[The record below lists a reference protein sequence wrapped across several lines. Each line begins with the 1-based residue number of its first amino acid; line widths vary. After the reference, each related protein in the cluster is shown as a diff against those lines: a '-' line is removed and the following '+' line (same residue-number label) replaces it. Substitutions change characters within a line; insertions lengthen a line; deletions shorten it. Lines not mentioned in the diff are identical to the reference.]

1 MNEIAHLFANKEF
14 QILVSFFTS
23 LFVAITA
30 IPVIINISK
39 LKDLMAEIED
49 RSSHEELTPTLGG
62 VAIFAATLI
71 AYFIWD
77 NPNEGHEI
85 HLTVAALII
94 LFFLGIKDD
103 ILILAPKKKLYIQ
116 IAASLLLI
124 SFGDLHISN
133 LFGLLGIYEINY
145 ISSIIFTTFIFISLT
160 NAINLIDGIDGLA
173 GSVGLLASLIFTYL
187 FFDLGLFAMATLSI
201 SLAGALL
208 GFLKFNY
215 SDKNKIFMGDTGSLL
230 VGFLLSFFSVKFV
243 AFNSDFI
250 YDPNLGNDSPLLVIL
265 ILIIPLF
272 DTLRVFILRIIEGNS
287 PFKGDRKHMHHILID
302 LKLSHGQATLLLIIF
317 NSLLL
322 AIFSIFRQQ
331 FSNNLILLGLF
342 VSFLIYCLAGYVL
355 SKNIDYQKID
365 RIQYTKIDK
374 LRRLQLVEEKKVST
388 RPKDPEVE

>member
-1 MNEIAHLFANKEF
+1 MNEISQLFAIKEF

-23 LFVAITA
+23 IFVAITA

-39 LKDLMAEIED
+39 LKDLMAEIEV

-103 ILILAPKKKLYIQ
+103 ILILAPNKKLYIQ

-124 SFGDLHISN
+124 SCGDLRIAN
-133 LFGLLGIYEINY
+133 LYGLLGIHDINY

-173 GSVGLLASLIFTYL
+173 GSVGLLSSLIFSFL
-187 FFDLGLFAMATLSI
+187 FFNLGLFAMATLSI

-215 SDKNKIFMGDTGSLL
+215 SEKNKIFMGDTGSLI
-230 VGFLLSFFSVKFV
+230 VGFLLSFFSVKFI

-250 YDPNLGNDSPLLVIL
+250 YNPNLGNDSPILVIL

-272 DTLRVFILRIIEGNS
+272 DTLRVFILRLIEGNS

-302 LKLSHGQATLLLIIF
+302 LQLSHGKATFSLIFSNIFLVSVFFLFRYQFSINFLLLI
-317 NSLLL
+317 
-322 AIFSIFRQQ
+322 
-331 FSNNLILLGLF
+331 LF
-342 VSFLIYCLAGYVL
+342 LCFLVYCFIAYFL
-355 SKNIDYQKID
+355 SQKIDYQKID

-374 LRRLQLVEEKKVST
+374 LKRLLLVDEKKEST
-388 RPKDPEVE
+388 RIKDSEVE